1 MKKIF
6 VTGASGFIGHSLC
19 KTLSNS
25 NFFVRGSVR
34 SDDLF
39 LTNNQIEYVS
49 VGNINH
55 QTYWK
60 DVLNGIDCIIHCAGR
75 AHRMNENKNS
85 NKYFLMNTESTKNL
99 AEQAA
104 EAGVKRLIFLSSIK
118 VNGEFTNKIGSNR
131 KFYFNDIP
139 NAKDDY
145 AKSKLEAEKILL
157 EISSRLG
164 LEVVVIR
171 LPLTYGN
178 NVKGNLARLIKI
190 IRKNIPLPLSK
201 VENQRSMIGIDNLID
216 LLICC
221 IDHPNAN
228 RKTFLASDGKDLST
242 PDLIKLIASSMGKKA
257 NLFPMPIFMLKFLGL
272 FLKRGGEINR
282 LIGSLRIDN
291 SYTKDIL
298 NWKPPIS
305 VEEGIRRMVQGK

>member
-6 VTGASGFIGHSLC
+6 VTGASGFIGNPLC

-25 NFFVRGSVR
+25 NFFVRGSIR

-60 DVLNGIDCIIHCAGR
+60 DILNGIDCIIHCAGR
-75 AHRMNENKNS
+75 AHRMNENRNS
-85 NKYFLMNTESTKNL
+85 NEYYLMNTESTKNL

-118 VNGEFTNKIGSNR
+118 VNGEFTNKIGSKH
-131 KFYFNDIP
+131 KFFFNDIP
-139 NAKDDY
+139 NAKDVY
-145 AKSKLEAEKILL
+145 AKSKLEAEKILF

-190 IRKNIPLPLSK
+190 IRQNFPLPLSMI
-201 VENQRSMIGIDNLID
+201 ENQRSMIGVDNLID

-221 IDHPNAN
+221 IDHPKAN
-228 RKTFLASDGKDLST
+228 GKIFLASDGKDLST
-242 PDLIKLIASSMGKKA
+242 SDLIKLIASSMGRKA
-257 NLFPMPIFMLKFLGL
+257 NLFPLPIFILKFLGL
-272 FLKRGGEINR
+272 IFKRREEINR

-291 SYTKDIL
+291 SYTKETL
-298 NWKPPIS
+298 NWTPPIS

>member
-25 NFFVRGSVR
+25 NFLVRGSVR

-49 VGNINH
+49 VGNIDH

-75 AHRMNENKNS
+75 AHKMNENKNS

-104 EAGVKRLIFLSSIK
+104 EVGVKRLIFLSTIK
-118 VNGEFTNKIGSNR
+118 VNGEFTNKIGSNH

-145 AKSKLEAEKILL
+145 AKSKLEAEKILF

-190 IRKNIPLPLSK
+190 IRKNIPLPLSN

-221 IDHPNAN
+221 IDHPKAN
-228 RKTFLASDGKDLST
+228 RRTFLASDGKDLST

-257 NLFPMPIFMLKFLGL
+257 NLFPMPILMLKFLGL
-272 FLKRGGEINR
+272 FFKRRREINR
-282 LIGSLRIDN
+282 LIESLRIDN

-298 NWKPPIS
+298 NWKPPVS

>member
-6 VTGASGFIGHSLC
+6 VTGASGFIGNPLC

-25 NFFVRGSVR
+25 NFFVRGSIR

-60 DVLNGIDCIIHCAGR
+60 DILNGIDCIIHCAGR
-75 AHRMNENKNS
+75 AHRMNENKDPDVYS
-85 NKYFLMNTESTKNL
+85 LINTEATKNL

-104 EAGVKRLIFLSSIK
+104 EVGVKRLIFLSSIK
-118 VNGEFTNKIGSNR
+118 VNGEFTNKIGSKH
-131 KFYFNDIP
+131 KFFFNDIP
-139 NAKDDY
+139 NAKDVY
-145 AKSKLEAEKILL
+145 AKSKLEAEKILF

-190 IRKNIPLPLSK
+190 IRQNFPLPLSMI
-201 VENQRSMIGIDNLID
+201 ENQRSMIGVDNLID

-221 IDHPNAN
+221 IDHPKAN
-228 RKTFLASDGKDLST
+228 GKIFLASDGKDLST
-242 PDLIKLIASSMGKKA
+242 SDLIKLIASSMGRKA
-257 NLFPMPIFMLKFLGL
+257 NLFPLPIFILKFLGL
-272 FLKRGGEINR
+272 IFKRREEINR

-291 SYTKDIL
+291 SYTKETL
-298 NWKPPIS
+298 NWTPPIS